1 MEHKRVHWKTQD
13 AQENLDPPIQN
24 HKQQRVMSTFF
35 YCVSTCNN
43 TFAYHPREGNAMKYV
58 QRQHQTVFDV

>member
-35 YCVSTCNN
+35 YCVSTCN
-43 TFAYHPREGNAMKYV
+43 KYV
-58 QRQHQTVFDV
+58 CISPERRKRNEIRATTASNGL